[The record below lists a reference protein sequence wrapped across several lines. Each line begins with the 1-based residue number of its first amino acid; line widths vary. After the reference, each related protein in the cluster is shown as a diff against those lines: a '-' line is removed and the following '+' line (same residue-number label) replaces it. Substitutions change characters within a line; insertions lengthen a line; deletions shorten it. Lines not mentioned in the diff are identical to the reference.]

1 MYFCY
6 RVKLATS
13 ETLQTNLATIDH
25 LQKREQSKKQI
36 NRFWKGNIQQESK
49 LQQNI
54 KVEKLALGYFNFR
67 EW

>member
-25 LQKREQSKKQI
+25 LQKREQSEKIKLKQI
-36 NRFWKGNIQQESK
+36 LKRQYTARK
-49 LQQNI
+49 
-54 KVEKLALGYFNFR
+54 
-67 EW
+67 